1 MTFSTSRIRFVVM
14 ASFIK
19 KVVVPHVV
27 GVVHILKENNF
38 VATGLSEINERI
50 GIDSN
55 FRPFNSF
62 SFPVNDPRLGNL
74 LWNENSIKI

>member
-1 MTFSTSRIRFVVM
+1 MTFSTSRTPFVVM

-38 VATGLSEINERI
+38 AATGLSEINERI
-50 GIDSN
+50 GIDSSLKLPTK
-55 FRPFNSF
+55 FFIF
-62 SFPVNDPRLGNL
+62 DPR
-74 LWNENSIKI
+74 